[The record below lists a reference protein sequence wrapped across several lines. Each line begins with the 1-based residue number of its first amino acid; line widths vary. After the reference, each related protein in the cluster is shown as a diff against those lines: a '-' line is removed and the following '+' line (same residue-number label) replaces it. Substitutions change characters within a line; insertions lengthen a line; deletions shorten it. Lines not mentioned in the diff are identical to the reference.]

1 MTSKEVMTELK
12 RLGTEQIK
20 KIWMNHGVKG
30 DFFGVKVGDMK
41 VIQKKIKHD
50 HNLALELFDTR
61 NADAMYFAGLISEP
75 QKMSKAEL
83 QHWIEIADWHM
94 LSECTVS
101 WAAAE
106 SKFGHELAMKWIKS
120 KEEHIAAAGWSTYS
134 CLLALKKNEELDL
147 KEIET
152 LLENIKKTIHS
163 MPNRVRHTM
172 NNFVIAVGSYVPA
185 FTSKA
190 KSIAKAIGE
199 VKVNMGNTACK
210 VPDALAYIKKVED
223 AGKLGQKKKTVFC

>member
-1 MTSKEVMTELK
+1 
-12 RLGTEQIK
+12 
-20 KIWMNHGVKG
+20 
-30 DFFGVKVGDMK
+30 
-41 VIQKKIKHD
+41 
-50 HNLALELFDTR
+50 
-61 NADAMYFAGLISEP
+61 
-75 QKMSKAEL
+75 
-83 QHWIEIADWHM
+83 M

-185 FTSKA
+185 FTSKENQLQKLSA
-190 KSIAKAIGE
+190 K
-199 VKVNMGNTACK
+199 
-210 VPDALAYIKKVED
+210 
-223 AGKLGQKKKTVFC
+223 